1 MKKPFKQTKAYE
13 IARKFLPG
21 LAKSL
26 ADVVPGGKLITGII
40 EQITGSGAEISA
52 DEMKVLQDFEKEMY
66 ALEVQDRKG
75 AREMNVALN
84 QSEHASWLAKNT
96 ASLIALAYTLFNFV
110 IYVLILTGNMK
121 ASENMEILIVNSI
134 TNIAMLIIGFYF
146 GSSNERS
153 KATQMKIDR
162 AQQQRA
168 AA

>member
-1 MKKPFKQTKAYE
+1 MKKPFKQTKAFE

-21 LAKSL
+21 LADSL
-26 ADVVPGGKLITGII
+26 ADVIPGGKLITGII
-40 EQITGSGAEISA
+40 KQIKTSGVEISPE
-52 DEMKVLQDFEKEMY
+52 DMSVLQEFEKELY
-66 ALEVQDRKG
+66 ALEIQDRKG

-84 QSEHASWLAKNT
+84 QSEHASWLTKNT

-110 IYVLILTGNMK
+110 IYVLILTGTMK

-153 KATQMKIDR
+153 KQTLQHKL
-162 AQQQRA
+162 
-168 AA
+168 